1 MDREMDRKINQVK
14 IGYVEDDIYQA
25 EVISLWL
32 KPDYDVTH
40 FSDGEEFLN
49 SITANQFD
57 LLIFDWEL
65 PGMSG
70 LEIVRQF
77 RERFGFSVPVLFA
90 TQKDEELSIVAA
102 LNAGADDYMIK
113 PIKEQEL
120 KARLLALVRRNK
132 KPLPHSLVIEVGNI
146 KLYLDKEVAELNGQ
160 SVELTHKEY
169 MVAKVL
175 FENQNTIVTRDQL
188 LQKVWDTNVEI
199 NTRTVDV
206 HVSKV
211 RRLFN
216 INPLMGYHI
225 KTIYNHGYR
234 FEKVDA

>member
-1 MDREMDRKINQVK
+1 MSKTK
-14 IGYVEDDIYQA
+14 IGYIEDDRHQA
-25 EVISLWL
+25 DIICLWL
-32 KPDYDVTH
+32 EDDYEVTH
-40 FSDGEEFLN
+40 FLN
-49 SITANQFD
+49 SEDFLSSEAINQYD

-65 PGMSG
+65 PGLSG
-70 LEIVRQF
+70 LEMLKEY
-77 RERFGFSVPVLFA
+77 REKYGASVPVLFA
-90 TQKDEELSIVAA
+90 TQKDEESSIVAA

-113 PIKEQEL
+113 PLKEFEL
-120 KARLLALVRRNK
+120 KARLLALARRNK
-132 KPLPHSLVIEVGNI
+132 KPNENNSVIEVGNI
-146 KLYLDKEVAELNGQ
+146 KLYLDKERAEIDGQ
-160 SVELTHKEY
+160 SVDLTHKEY

-175 FENQNTIVTRDQL
+175 FENQNTIISRDQL
-188 LQKVWDTNVEI
+188 LEDVWDTNAQV

-234 FEKVDA
+234 FEKLEA